1 MRMNFIKHRKFWKI
15 GWHADTTPMYRAFAT
30 FFKGDTG
37 DTRLTHFSG
46 STFRGKR
53 WVVRG
58 KSSPLLLKQAEL
70 AKIELNRLRG
80 KLFNQIQGLRC
91 KLLMNSRENS
101 MLRAPLSVLRGR
113 LSVQFSREFT
123 SFACSADR
131 ISCRLTALL
140 PLTTHL
146 LPLKNVSALCH
157 PCHPWKRLQTPC
169 TSALCQRVN
178 L

>member
-1 MRMNFIKHRKFWKI
+1 M
-15 GWHADTTPMYRAFAT
+15 
-30 FFKGDTG
+30 
-37 DTRLTHFSG
+37 
-46 STFRGKR
+46 
-53 WVVRG
+53 VRG

-123 SFACSADR
+123 SFACSVDR
-131 ISCRLTALL
+131 ESCLLTALL
-140 PLTTHL
+140 PLTSYL
-146 LPLKNVSALCH
+146 IK
-157 PCHPWKRLQTPC
+157 
-169 TSALCQRVN
+169 LCQPCVTRVTLEKGCKRPVHRGCVSVSTYN
-178 L
+178 SKITIVLVMWFYRYRSNQLLCQDAL